1 MNNYEEKK
9 QARIDRLKQAAD
21 RAEQRANSEFNS
33 AHKMTE
39 AKPIAADWKQ
49 DIEEHFK
56 KRNRR

>member
-33 AHKMTE
+33 AHKMAE
-39 AKPIAADWKQ
+39 AIPFGWAK
-49 DIEEHFK
+49 
-56 KRNRR
+56 